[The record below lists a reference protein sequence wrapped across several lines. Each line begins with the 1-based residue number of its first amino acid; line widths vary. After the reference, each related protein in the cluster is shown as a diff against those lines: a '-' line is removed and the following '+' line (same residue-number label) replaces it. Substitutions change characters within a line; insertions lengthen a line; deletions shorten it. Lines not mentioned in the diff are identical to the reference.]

1 VYASSRHTLTF
12 APTCLTNPFPTPS
25 SHIITS
31 TSAFQIS
38 DLLVFGILANYAS
51 VAADTFSSELG
62 ILSPSLPLLITSL
75 PSSVL
80 TLRPPRRVPRGTNGG
95 VTPLGLLAGAGGAAL
110 MAVVAVLLLPF
121 CGSWTVKEKGLLVVG
136 MTVWGAGGS
145 VVDSLLGAWLQASVV
160 DGRTGKVLEGEG
172 GGKVMVSGENW
183 RNGRGNGV
191 AERKQAEVLGG
202 GRVVLNGRDV
212 LSNNGVNFVMAL
224 AMSLGAM
231 GLIWV
236 WMGLLWRMEHLRM
249 S

>member
-1 VYASSRHTLTF
+1 M
-12 APTCLTNPFPTPS
+12 
-25 SHIITS
+25 
-31 TSAFQIS
+31 
-38 DLLVFGILANYAS
+38 G
-51 VAADTFSSELG
+51 
-62 ILSPSLPLLITSL
+62 
-75 PSSVL
+75 
-80 TLRPPRRVPRGTNGG
+80 
-95 VTPLGLLAGAGGAAL
+95 
-110 MAVVAVLLLPF
+110 VVAVLLLPF

-172 GGKVMVSGENW
+172 GGKVMVSSGETW
-183 RNGRGNGV
+183 RNGRGSGSPD
-191 AERKQAEVLGG
+191 RKQAEGVGG

-236 WMGLLWRMEHLRM
+236 WMGLLWRM
-249 S
+249 SY